1 VGTRAPLRA
10 GLVLIWV
17 GLAACRG
24 PEPASPDRDLA
35 PRAYTEALFAQKALP
50 AFTLDTTGAGA
61 PIDTVIGELRP
72 YRIRDGDTLMD
83 VARYYDV
90 GYNEIVAANPGVD
103 PWVPPV
109 GTTIV
114 LPTAWVLPCCTYAGL
129 VLNIPEMRLF
139 YYERP
144 PGRPRTLVVRTYPV
158 GLGRRDR
165 RTPRGRFRVRGKTVN
180 PRWILPASIRAEHIR
195 ERGDART
202 AIAGGAPDNPLGK
215 YRLELTIP
223 RYAIHGT
230 DIPWGVGMEVSHG
243 CARLYP
249 EDIAQLFPLVAV
261 GTPVEFTYQRATLGT
276 RGGRTFVQV
285 HPDIY
290 GYGPRRPEALLA
302 AAAGR
307 PPTAIDARR
316 LTTAFREARGV
327 PVDVTAAPR

>member
-1 VGTRAPLRA
+1 MPAALRA
-10 GLVLIWV
+10 GLGLALV

-24 PEPASPDRDLA
+24 PQPAPDRDLA
-35 PRAYTEALFAQKALP
+35 ARNYTEALFAQKAIP
-50 AFTLDTTGAGA
+50 VYTLATRADGT
-61 PIDTVIGELRP
+61 PSDTVIGEPRT

-83 VARYYDV
+83 VARYDDL

-109 GTTIV
+109 GATIV
-114 LPTAWVLPCCTYAGL
+114 LPTAWVLPCCTYTGI

-144 PGRPRTLVVRTYPV
+144 AGRSHTLVVRTYPV

-180 PRWILPASIRAEHIR
+180 PRWVIPESIRAEHIR

-202 AIAGGAPDNPLGK
+202 TIAGGAPDNPLGK

-249 EDIAQLFPLVAV
+249 EDIERLFPIVPV
-261 GTPVEFTYQRATLGT
+261 GTPVEFTYQRAKLGT
-276 RGGRTFVQV
+276 RAGATFVQV
-285 HPDIY
+285 GADIY
-290 GYGPRRPEALLA
+290 GYGPTQPRQLLTAPGPRWPRGAVDMRRLA
-302 AAAGR
+302 A
-307 PPTAIDARR
+307 
-316 LTTAFREARGV
+316 AFREARDV
-327 PVDVTAAPR
+327 PVDVTSARR